1 MMITKNPNLRM
12 AAALGVLIPML
23 AGIGGCE
30 RELFTQK
37 DDVASQRS
45 LYWGEQHSVWNNAQS
60 QHQQDQMP
68 IPIGSAVSGY

>member
-1 MMITKNPNLRM
+1 MKMTKNQGLRM
-12 AAALGVLIPML
+12 AAVLGVLLPML

>member
-1 MMITKNPNLRM
+1 MRSTKNQLNRTWV
-12 AAALGVLIPML
+12 ALGILLPML

-37 DDVASQRS
+37 DDVANQRS

-60 QHQQDQMP
+60 QHEQDQMP

>member
-1 MMITKNPNLRM
+1 MKLPQGRVMRM
-12 AAALGVLIPML
+12 VVALGILIPL
-23 AGIGGCE
+23 LGGIGGCE

-45 LYWGEQHSVWNNAQS
+45 IYWGEQHSVWENAQS
-60 QHQQDQMP
+60 QHEQDQMP